1 MAILINLQRL
11 FARDTTDP
19 SLESEPM
26 PAATDTTQK
35 IDNVVDIAAAKIGG
49 PAGTSSTGG
58 DPSGRPNGRSGRVR
72 TRLLLEGEDKRP
84 FSPAEGSD
92 QNRAGHVRRPV
103 GWLVVIEGP
112 GAGDWFA
119 LESGLTHL
127 GRGADQDVC
136 LDFGD
141 QTISRQS
148 HAFITYDIARHRFQ
162 LCHGESRNRTRLNGV
177 VVDGKV
183 ALTNGDCI
191 SIGKTTLRIA
201 VFCDDQFSWPPI
213 IDKGGSK

>member
-11 FARDTTDP
+11 FARDTTGP
-19 SLESEPM
+19 LPEPETM
-26 PAATDTTQK
+26 PDANETTQT
-35 IDNVVDIAAAKIGG
+35 IDNVVGIDAAKIGG
-49 PAGTSSTGG
+49 PVGTTNTNG
-58 DPSGRPNGRSGRVR
+58 DPSGRPSGRSGRVR
-72 TRLLLEGEDKRP
+72 TRLLPEGEEDKP
-84 FSPAEGSD
+84 YSPGEGSD
-92 QNRAGHVRRPV
+92 HNGGGQVRRPV
-103 GWLVVIEGP
+103 GWLVIIDGP
-112 GAGDWFA
+112 GTGDWFA

-127 GRGADQDVC
+127 GRGADQNVC
-136 LDFGD
+136 IDFGD

-148 HAFITYDIARHRFQ
+148 HAFITYDIAHHRLQ
-162 LCHGESRNRTRLNGV
+162 LSHGESRNRTRLNGV

-183 ALTNGDCI
+183 ALTHGDSI